1 MSKNINV
8 PKLRFKEFSG
18 EWEDKLFG
26 EIYTF
31 LQTNSFSRA
40 LLNYEFGEVKNIH
53 YGDIHTKFKS
63 NFYLE
68 KENVPYINEDIDIS
82 KLTNDNFCREKDLV
96 IADASE
102 DYKDIGKTIE
112 IIDLNNEK
120 LVAGLHTY
128 IARDT
133 KDKMA
138 LGFGGYFMQTY
149 NIRLQMMKFATGISV
164 LGISKS
170 NLVKIKIKIPQKQEQ
185 EKIAI
190 FLSSID
196 EKIEK
201 LTKKDELLQQYKK
214 SIMQKI
220 FSQEIRFKD
229 DKGKEFPEWEEKEL
243 RDIFISIK
251 GKGLSKNDLVD
262 NGQNKCILYGELYTT
277 YPEVIKE
284 IKSFTNSNDGIKSI
298 YGDLLIPCSTT
309 TTGIDL
315 ANATA
320 LYEDNVLLGGDITI
334 LRFKKKGNST
344 FYAYFLTHF
353 KKYDLAKFG
362 QGSTIVHLYF
372 EHFKNMKIKIPL
384 EIKEQNKIANFLSS
398 IDYKIEEN
406 QKILE
411 KTKEFK
417 KSLLQQMFV

>member
-229 DKGKEFPEWEEKEL
+229 DKGKEFPEWEEKKLGNLCDVIKGEQL
-243 RDIFISIK
+243 NKDNLTEIGDYPAINGGINPSGFTDKWNTLKNTITISEGGNSCGYVNFIKINFWSGGHNYSLQNLKENIENIYLFQYLKYNESQIMNLRVGSGLPNIQKRDIVNFKIS
-251 GKGLSKNDLVD
+251 LP
-262 NGQNKCILYGELYTT
+262 CIE
-277 YPEVIKE
+277 
-284 IKSFTNSNDGIKSI
+284 
-298 YGDLLIPCSTT
+298 
-309 TTGIDL
+309 
-315 ANATA
+315 
-320 LYEDNVLLGGDITI
+320 
-334 LRFKKKGNST
+334 
-344 FYAYFLTHF
+344 
-353 KKYDLAKFG
+353 
-362 QGSTIVHLYF
+362 
-372 EHFKNMKIKIPL
+372 
-384 EIKEQNKIANFLSS
+384 EQNKIANFLSS
-398 IDYKIEEN
+398 IDDKIEEN
-406 QKILE
+406 QKVLE
-411 KTKEFK
+411 KVKEFK

>member
-1 MSKNINV
+1 MNV
-8 PKLRFKEFSG
+8 PKLRFKEFSE

-229 DKGKEFPEWEEKEL
+229 DKGKEFPEWEEKKMGDVSKLQGGYAFKSNE
-243 RDIFISIK
+243 FIKEGIPVIRISNISNNNNYIDDNNMVYYNEISNDKKFSIK
-251 GKGLSKNDLVD
+251 N
-262 NGQNKCILYGELYTT
+262 
-277 YPEVIKE
+277 
-284 IKSFTNSNDGIKSI
+284 
-298 YGDLLIPCSTT
+298 GDLLVAMSGA
-309 TTGIDL
+309 TTGKSSIYNLSTKAYLNQRVGLFKTNEDKLYYKYLVQFVFSDL
-315 ANATA
+315 FISQLNG
-320 LYEDNVLLGGDITI
+320 VLVSGAQPNISSKDIEE
-334 LRFKKKGNST
+334 FKLN
-344 FYAYFLTHF
+344 LPC
-353 KKYDLAKFG
+353 L
-362 QGSTIVHLYF
+362 
-372 EHFKNMKIKIPL
+372 
-384 EIKEQNKIANFLSS
+384 KEQNKIANFLSS

-406 QKILE
+406 QKQLE

>member
-18 EWEDKLFG
+18 EWEEKKL
-26 EIYTF
+26 
-31 LQTNSFSRA
+31 
-40 LLNYEFGEVKNIH
+40 
-53 YGDIHTKFKS
+53 GDIVT
-63 NFYLE
+63 FY
-68 KENVPYINEDIDIS
+68 NS
-82 KLTNDNFCREKDLV
+82 KRIPLTETDREKG
-96 IADASE
+96 IYPYYGAS
-102 DYKDIGKTIE
+102 G
-112 IIDLNNEK
+112 IIDYVKDYIFDGEYILLGEDGANIVLRNSRLVFLANGKFWLNNHAHIFKAKESNYFLCEILERINYTKYNTGTAQPK
-120 LVAGLHTY
+120 LNAEVV
-128 IARDT
+128 
-133 KDKMA
+133 K
-138 LGFGGYFMQTY
+138 
-149 NIRLQMMKFATGISV
+149 
-164 LGISKS
+164 
-170 NLVKIKIKIPQKQEQ
+170 KIKIKIPQKEEQ
-185 EKIAI
+185 EKIAL
-190 FLSSID
+190 FLGSVD
-196 EKIEK
+196 KKIEK
-201 LTKKDELLQQYKK
+201 LTKKNELLQQYKK